1 MSKHKNKQISKFP
14 LANNYT
20 KKDVEKLIKAAGFI
34 PDDMYDD
41 GWVIP
46 NGIGDSY
53 YDQVFEIGTK
63 YMEIATGYEI
73 VTDIKGG
80 SYISFAA
87 GESSKISYK
96 LLPEDML
103 KDLINR
109 AWKMYKDAQ
118 VDLNEVNAS
127 KDFR

>member
-1 MSKHKNKQISKFP
+1 MSKHKQISKFP
-14 LANNYT
+14 LANNYS
-20 KKDVEKLIKAAGFI
+20 KKAVEKLIEAAGFI

-46 NGIGDSY
+46 NGTGDTY
-53 YDQVFEIGTK
+53 YDQVFAVGTK

-80 SYISFAA
+80 SYISFAV
-87 GESSKISYK
+87 GEASKITYK
-96 LLPEDML
+96 LLPEDVL

-109 AWKMYKDAQ
+109 AWKMYKDALI
-118 VDLNEVNAS
+118 DLNEVNAS
-127 KDFR
+127 KDFQ

>member
-1 MSKHKNKQISKFP
+1 MSKYKRISKFP
-14 LANNYT
+14 LENNYS
-20 KKDVEKLIKAAGFI
+20 KKAVEKLIEAAGFI

-46 NGIGDSY
+46 NGIGDTY
-53 YDQVFEIGTK
+53 HDQVFEVGTK
-63 YMEIATGYEI
+63 YMTFATGYEI
-73 VTDIKGG
+73 ETDIKGG

-87 GESSKISYK
+87 HESSKITYK

-109 AWKMYKDAQ
+109 AWKMYKDALI
-118 VDLNEVNAS
+118 DLNEVNAS

>member
-1 MSKHKNKQISKFP
+1 MSKNKQIRKFP
-14 LANNYT
+14 LANNYS
-20 KKDVEKLIKAAGFI
+20 KKDVEKLIEAAGFI

-46 NGIGDSY
+46 NGTGDTY
-53 YDQVFEIGTK
+53 YDQVFEVGTK

-73 VTDIKGG
+73 ETDIKGG
-80 SYISFAA
+80 SYISFASH
-87 GESSKISYK
+87 ESSKITYK
-96 LLPEDML
+96 LLPADML

-109 AWKMYKDAQ
+109 AWKMYKDAL

>member
-1 MSKHKNKQISKFP
+1 MSKYKRISKFP
-14 LANNYT
+14 LANKFT
-20 KKDVEKLIKAAGFI
+20 KKAVEKLIEAAGFI
-34 PDDMYDD
+34 PVDMYDD

-46 NGIGDSY
+46 NGTGNTY
-53 YDQVFEIGTK
+53 HDQVFEVGTK
-63 YMEIATGYEI
+63 YMTFATGYEI
-73 VTDIKGG
+73 ETDIKGG

-87 GESSKISYK
+87 HEGSKITYK

-109 AWKMYKDAQ
+109 AWKMYKDAL
-118 VDLNEVNAS
+118 VDLNEINAS

>member
-1 MSKHKNKQISKFP
+1 MSKHKQIRKFP
-14 LANNYT
+14 LANNYS

-53 YDQVFEIGTK
+53 HDQVFQVGTK
-63 YMEIATGYEI
+63 YMIVSTGYEI
-73 VTDIKGG
+73 ETDIKGG

-87 GESSKISYK
+87 HEGSKITYK
-96 LLPEDML
+96 LLPEDVL

-109 AWKMYKDAQ
+109 AWKMYKDALI
-118 VDLNEVNAS
+118 DLNEVKAS
-127 KDFR
+127 KDF

>member
-1 MSKHKNKQISKFP
+1 MSKNKRISKFP
-14 LANNYT
+14 LANNYS
-20 KKDVEKLIKAAGFI
+20 KKDVEKLIEAAGFI

-46 NGIGDSY
+46 NGTGDTY
-53 YDQVFEIGTK
+53 YDQVFEVGTK

-73 VTDIKGG
+73 ETDIKGG
-80 SYISFAA
+80 SYISFASH
-87 GESSKISYK
+87 ESSKITYK
-96 LLPEDML
+96 LLPADML

-109 AWKMYKDAQ
+109 AWKMYKDAL